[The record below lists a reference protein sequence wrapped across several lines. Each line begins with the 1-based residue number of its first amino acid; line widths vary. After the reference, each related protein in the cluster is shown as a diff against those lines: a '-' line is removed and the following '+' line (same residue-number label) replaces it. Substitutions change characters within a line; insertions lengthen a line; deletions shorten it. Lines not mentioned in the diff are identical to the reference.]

1 MPEAFEDD
9 SMSNVGESDKMS
21 DQMALETSI
30 LESAKILAVEKQ
42 AASNNADGRF
52 VHRRISLFSVCSF
65 NTKGVLAQLH
75 LSKWPS
81 DLKKKWHKKIHNFL
95 A

>member
-9 SMSNVGESDKMS
+9 SMSNVGEGDQMS

-42 AASNNADGRF
+42 TASNNADGRF
-52 VHRRISLFSVCSF
+52 DH
-65 NTKGVLAQLH
+65 
-75 LSKWPS
+75 
-81 DLKKKWHKKIHNFL
+81 
-95 A
+95 

>member
-52 VHRRISLFSVCSF
+52 GH
-65 NTKGVLAQLH
+65 
-75 LSKWPS
+75 
-81 DLKKKWHKKIHNFL
+81 
-95 A
+95 